1 MKRILWR
8 PATFIVIIVFG
19 VLGLSLPAA
28 EQSAPTKIKGASD
41 IGNRLTKYIEM
52 QADEYSPRS
61 KR

>member
-28 EQSAPTKIKGASD
+28 EQSAPTKIEGASN

-52 QADEYSPRS
+52 QADEY
-61 KR
+61 

>member
-28 EQSAPTKIKGASD
+28 EQSAPTKIEGASD
-41 IGNRLTKYIEM
+41 IGRGSAAALSVNPQDNL
-52 QADEYSPRS
+52 
-61 KR
+61 